1 VKRVSCVVVLAA
13 SYLAIGCSS
22 DERENDSTREVTLSD
37 CTVETVIEH
46 LIENRSAVDCGH
58 IGLSSSKDA
67 VLAANRCAAEAHAAT
82 RPFWLIVEEQ
92 GIDSQISI
100 SYVGTEVGGRYVVL
114 RVFYDSLGL
123 TPNGA
128 NVQWY
133 TCTSFEIDLA
143 CEPGDGG
150 PSSQVNPCISCTVDH
165 RDFCEC
171 LPSTS
176 RVSCGRA
183 PE

>member
-1 VKRVSCVVVLAA
+1 VKRRSGRVVLAVGC
-13 SYLAIGCSS
+13 LAICCSS
-22 DERENDSTREVTLSD
+22 NERENGGTREVTLSD
-37 CTVETVIEH
+37 CAVETVIEH

-58 IGLSSSKDA
+58 IGLGASSDA
-67 VLAANRCAAEAHAAT
+67 VLAANRCAAE
-82 RPFWLIVEEQ
+82 
-92 GIDSQISI
+92 ISI
-100 SYVGTEVGGRYVVL
+100 SYVGPAVGGRYVVL

-128 NVQWY
+128 NVQWH

-150 PSSQVNPCISCTVDH
+150 PSSQVNPCIFCTVDH